1 MEIAFSSFLNLP
13 LSTSECASHLHLHLP
28 LMVERFDL
36 VIVRVRPWLELAS
49 DFVDRAAG
57 EQLQL
62 QLQLPRNSTARMD

>member
-1 MEIAFSSFLNLP
+1 
-13 LSTSECASHLHLHLP
+13 
-28 LMVERFDL
+28 MVERFDL